1 MDKDETAATA
11 AKIFCDH
18 WLAFFP
24 TPTFLVTD
32 GGTHFK
38 CELFKQIAA
47 IRGFQHHIVTPYC
60 QWSNGRVERGHDI
73 KNWPRW
79 VPAIEESLNKVLRV
93 SSRGDKT
100 PMQLL
105 TGLTP
110 EGAVAHIAWLGV
122 DAVIGEPVPSELLE
136 QNMQEL
142 HDALGGLWRDAV
154 VAQVK
159 RRRGRK
165 PS

>member
-1 MDKDETAATA
+1 M
-11 AKIFCDH
+11 
-18 WLAFFP
+18 
-24 TPTFLVTD
+24 
-32 GGTHFK
+32 
-38 CELFKQIAA
+38 
-47 IRGFQHHIVTPYC
+47 
-60 QWSNGRVERGHDI
+60 ERGHDI

-110 EGAVAHIAWLGV
+110 EGAVAHMAWLGV
-122 DAVIGEPVPSELLE
+122 DAVIGESVPSEVLE
-136 QNMQEL
+136 ENMQEL
-142 HDALGGLWRDAV
+142 HDALEELWRDAV

-165 PS
+165 PKRATLPQFSVGDTVLVA